1 MDTAE
6 FLFPRDLEV
15 TPTGIERVLFIG
27 SCLSE
32 AYVKRF
38 REANPSVQYEHILFN
53 NAADLPPRSDL
64 EIAQYDLQ
72 YIQLPIRSVLTD
84 AVIRIADNDKRK
96 SPIVW
101 LDVGRLQID
110 RMLEKAMT
118 YNTQAGL
125 LSIVS
130 TFIIPQGNVIPSLSD
145 AYSDGD
151 LRWIISGLNA
161 YLADRV
167 RQFKN
172 AYVADAEI
180 IASTLGKRF
189 FLDDFIGFYT
199 HGSVHYPDW
208 REGGRIEPVPP
219 FVDIYENRL
228 EEFFAAVFRQIEVIY
243 RITKQ
248 LDQVKVVIFDLDNTL
263 WRGQLVEQYQAGMQ
277 WPHSAG
283 WPLGVWEAVH
293 QLRWRGIVTALAS
306 KNDHEIVVAKWTDAV
321 NPPFVKF
328 EDFIARQINWRPKA
342 ENIAAILQKLSLTPK
357 SAVFVD
363 DHPVEREA
371 VKAALPGIRT
381 IGSNPYL
388 TRRILLW
395 SAETQVASR
404 TDESK
409 RREGMLSQ
417 QIQREQERSSMSR
430 DAFLASLTTTLN
442 LWEVTDTA
450 HQSFT
455 RVSELVNKTNQFNT
469 TTRRWD
475 LQDYRTFWQSG
486 GHLFAFSVTDRFTDY
501 GVVGVIFARADEV
514 VQYVMSCRVLGMEV
528 EIAALGTI
536 VQFLRSAGVP
546 RIVGSIIPTDV
557 NMPCR
562 DVFTRS
568 GFREVDAH
576 RFELNANKPLTL
588 PSHVR
593 VNFAA
598 PAGDAGTEPRSLVEA

>member
-15 TPTGIERVLFIG
+15 TPTGIKRVLFIG

-32 AYVKRF
+32 AYVKRV
-38 REANPSVQYEHILFN
+38 RGANPSVQYEHILFN

-72 YIQLPIRSVLTD
+72 YVQLPIRSVLTD
-84 AVIRIADNDKRK
+84 AVIRIADNDKRE

-101 LDVGRLQID
+101 LDVGRQQID

-145 AYSDGD
+145 AYSDCD

-172 AYVADAEI
+172 AYVADVEI

-293 QLRWRGIVTALAS
+293 QLRWRGIMTALAS

-321 NPPFVKF
+321 NPPFLTF
-328 EDFIARQINWRPKA
+328 EDFLVPHINWLPKA
-342 ENIAAILQKLSLTPK
+342 ENVAAILHKLSLTPK
-357 SAVFVD
+357 SAIFVD

-371 VKAALPGIRT
+371 VKAALPGIRA

-404 TDESK
+404 TQESK
-409 RREGMLSQ
+409 RRERMITQ
-417 QIQREQERSSMSR
+417 QIQREQERTSMSR
-430 DAFLASLTTTLN
+430 DAFLANLNTTLQM
-442 LWEVTDTA
+442 WQVADAT

-469 TTRRWD
+469 TTQRWD
-475 LQDYRTFWQSG
+475 LQDYRKFWQNG
-486 GHLFAFSVTDRFTDY
+486 GRVFAFSVTDRFTDY
-501 GVVGVIFARADEV
+501 GLVGVIFARADAI

-528 EIAALGTI
+528 ETAALAKI
-536 VQFLRSAGVP
+536 VQFLRNTGASRV
-546 RIVGSIIPTDV
+546 VGSIIRTDV

-562 DVFTRS
+562 DVFVRC
-568 GFREVDAH
+568 GFREVEVD
-576 RFELNANKPLTL
+576 RFELSADEPPIIPNHA
-588 PSHVR
+588 R
-593 VNFAA
+593 VNFNL
-598 PAGDAGTEPRSLVEA
+598 PAGSLGSQSMVFVDA